1 MPLYLDDG
9 CGGIIRFIRW
19 SNTARPLR
27 CTKRCVLP
35 PLDAAIFNFNKAY
48 STLCHRE
55 CCDAS
60 CQCANISESGDSGDT
75 RGMEQQKNPHTA
87 VPVLSYQPDGN
98 TKKLKKWTCMSA
110 FEGSL

>member
-1 MPLYLDDG
+1 VCGAASGVNSSMPLYLDDG

-60 CQCANISESGDSGDT
+60 CQCANIT
-75 RGMEQQKNPHTA
+75 
-87 VPVLSYQPDGN
+87 
-98 TKKLKKWTCMSA
+98 TKKSPYR
-110 FEGSL
+110 GSGPILPARW

>member
-75 RGMEQQKNPHTA
+75 RGMEQQKIPI
-87 VPVLSYQPDGN
+87 PRSRSYP
-98 TKKLKKWTCMSA
+98 TSRMVIPKSLKLDVYV
-110 FEGSL
+110 SL